1 MARIQLAPEVGDD
14 IERILDHLA
23 QYLVEDSPGRIQEI
37 LDAVS
42 VLEHSPLIGRPVV
55 DEAREACLRE
65 LVIGRRTRGY
75 VALYRYVS
83 ELDIVFVLALRGQ
96 REAGYARDSGGDL

>member
-14 IERILDHLA
+14 IERILEHLA
-23 QYLVEDSPGRIQEI
+23 QYEVEDAPGRIQEI
-37 LDAVS
+37 LEAVS
-42 VLEHSPLIGRPVV
+42 VLAHNPLIGRPVK

-75 VALYRYVS
+75 VALYLYVP
-83 ELDIVFVLALRGQ
+83 ELDIVFVLALRSQ
-96 REAGYARDSGGDL
+96 REAGCMKGGGGDL